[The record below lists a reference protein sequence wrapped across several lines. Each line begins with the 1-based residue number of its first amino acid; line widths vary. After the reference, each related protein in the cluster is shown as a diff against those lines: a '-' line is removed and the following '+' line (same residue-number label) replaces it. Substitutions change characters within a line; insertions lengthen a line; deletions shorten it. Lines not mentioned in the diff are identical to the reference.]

1 MRRLVSMSPSSKDS
15 FGGDGSSLL
24 RVLGSTRIDEIW
36 FFDNCHQG
44 QSLDLN
50 KGLLGP
56 VHSWFDAGRDI
67 ANFIKHILPS
77 TTGLDGQSMSET
89 LSWAESYPSR
99 TRKVLGLG
107 HSSGGNHMFVSSLD
121 SHAFTLLTC
130 SVRAAH
136 LHPELFDA
144 IFLVDPMVNS
154 SYPPLLIIRYPL
166 YTLVLLRSRMRTG
179 TGSPSSGG

>member
-1 MRRLVSMSPSSKDS
+1 MSPSSKDT
-15 FGGDGSSLL
+15 FGGYDSSLV

-77 TTGLDGQSMSET
+77 TTGLDGQSINET
-89 LSWAESYPSR
+89 LSWAENYPSR
-99 TRKVLGLG
+99 TRKVLGIG
-107 HSSGGNHMFVSSLD
+107 HSSGGNHMFVSPLD

-136 LHPELFDA
+136 LHPELFEA

-154 SYPPLLIIRYPL
+154 SYPSLLTIRYPQ
-166 YTLVLLRSRMRTG
+166 YTLALPRSRMING